1 MGAHQPWLDWTSP
14 ISTRIKAGRLGG
26 HQPNIS
32 ALQMLYKIL
41 DWTTNHVHL
50 ANDLIMYNVLIHTRS
65 FPPMPIQSLRLH
77 QVSYRQSLLI
87 IWTRTRSIRSVPS
100 PTTSSPRRLS
110 LRVARNLQ
118 QPRTRQRRA
127 LNEQH
132 TTMALFPACPFATCG
147 EQWSLGPFHLLPRQA
162 ASWCLLSLSLSLSH
176 THTLSLFTAEQFP
189 AACRFHGRASPI
201 RD

>member
-1 MGAHQPWLDWTSP
+1 
-14 ISTRIKAGRLGG
+14 
-26 HQPNIS
+26 
-32 ALQMLYKIL
+32 MLYKIL

-50 ANDLIMYNVLIHTRS
+50 ANDLIMYNVLTHTRS

-77 QVSYRQSLLI
+77 QVSYRQSILI
-87 IWTRTRSIRSVPS
+87 IWTRTRSIRSMPS

-110 LRVARNLQ
+110 LRVARKLQ

-147 EQWSLGPFHLLPRQA
+147 ERIYVLIHKYNTIIHNWRRTDSIDHQ
-162 ASWCLLSLSLSLSH
+162 LLSWLIEYVVGICFFFSYSLVYMSH
-176 THTLSLFTAEQFP
+176 VTCHSSSD
-189 AACRFHGRASPI
+189 HN
-201 RD
+201 D